1 MKLLSAILGSSH
13 ADDMKEQY
21 AILLKASSVERQVC
35 QLSEEFA
42 EFTKEVMS
50 RMRNRKSTNEDLV
63 EELADC
69 LIMLDQMIYIFGV
82 TDKELC
88 MALNTK
94 MKKFVYET
102 VPKAVHGTLLMSTVD
117 DDANADNNSAS

>member
-1 MKLLSAILGSSH
+1 MRSSH
-13 ADDMKEQY
+13 ADGMQEQY
-21 AILLKASSVERQVC
+21 AILLKASSVARQVC

-69 LIMLDQMIYIFGV
+69 LIMLDQMAYIFGV
-82 TDKELC
+82 TDEELHT
-88 MALNTK
+88 ALNAKMTK
-94 MKKFVYET
+94 FIFET
-102 VPKAVHGTLLMSTVD
+102 VPRACALKY
-117 DDANADNNSAS
+117 NSDHSKQGC

>member
-1 MKLLSAILGSSH
+1 MKLLSAVFGSSH
-13 ADDMKEQY
+13 ADGMQEQY
-21 AILLKASSVERQVC
+21 AILLKASSVARQVC

-69 LIMLDQMIYIFGV
+69 LIMLDQMAYIFGV
-82 TDKELC
+82 TDKELHE
-88 MALNTK
+88 ALNIK
-94 MKKFVYET
+94 MQKFVFET
-102 VPKAVHGTLLMSTVD
+102 VP
-117 DDANADNNSAS
+117 SACAQVQQ